1 MKKQTRQVF
10 GQYETRLG
18 QLNDTDNVAKTFS
31 VTPSVQQKLETKM
44 QESSEFLSKVNIIG
58 VTEQEGEKLG
68 LGVSG
73 PIASRTN
80 TNTKDR
86 ETRDLSTLDGTK
98 YRCEQTNFDTHLKYA
113 KLDAWAKFPD
123 FQSRVA
129 NAILTR
135 QALDRIVIGFNGV
148 KAMAD
153 TDLDA
158 NPLLED
164 VNKGWLQHLRELA
177 PERVLGLV
185 ASGMPGKVI
194 IGDVAGADYANLDA
208 AVTDA
213 VNLLDTWYQEDTNLV
228 AIVGR
233 KLLNDKYFPLVNTKQ
248 APTETLAADII
259 ISQKRIGGLPAARVP
274 FFPDNAILIT
284 RFDNLSIYF
293 QEGARR
299 RRVEDVPKR
308 DRIENY
314 ESSNDAYVI
323 EDLGLAALVE
333 NIELKDK

>member
-80 TNTKDR
+80 TKDKER
-86 ETRDLSTLDGTK
+86 KTRDLSTLDGSK
-98 YRCEQTNFDTHLKYA
+98 YRCEQTNFDTHLNYA
-113 KLDAWAKFPD
+113 KLDAWAKFAD

-164 VNKGWLQHLRELA
+164 VNKGWLQHLRELVWSA
-177 PERVLGLV
+177 PPCCTSCCR
-185 ASGMPGKVI
+185 P
-194 IGDVAGADYANLDA
+194 
-208 AVTDA
+208 
-213 VNLLDTWYQEDTNLV
+213 
-228 AIVGR
+228 
-233 KLLNDKYFPLVNTKQ
+233 
-248 APTETLAADII
+248 
-259 ISQKRIGGLPAARVP
+259 
-274 FFPDNAILIT
+274 
-284 RFDNLSIYF
+284 
-293 QEGARR
+293 
-299 RRVEDVPKR
+299 
-308 DRIENY
+308 
-314 ESSNDAYVI
+314 
-323 EDLGLAALVE
+323 
-333 NIELKDK
+333 

>member
-129 NAILTR
+129 TAILTR

-153 TDLDA
+153 TDLAA
-158 NPLLED
+158 NPLLQD

-185 ASGMPGKVI
+185 AAGLPGTVI
-194 IGDVAGADYANLDA
+194 IGDVDGADYANLDA

-213 VNLLDTWYQEDTNLV
+213 VNLLDPWYQEDTNLV

-233 KLLNDKYFPLVNTKQ
+233 KLLNDKHFPLVNTKQ

-308 DRIENY
+308 DRVENY

>member
-80 TNTKDR
+80 TKDKER
-86 ETRDLSTLDGTK
+86 KTRDLSTLDGTK
-98 YRCEQTNFDTHLKYA
+98 YRCEQTNFDTHLNYA

-158 NPLLED
+158 NPLLQD

-185 ASGMPGKVI
+185 ANGMPGKVI
-194 IGDVAGADYANLDA
+194 IGDVADADYANLDA

-213 VNLLDTWYQEDTNLV
+213 VNLLDPWYQEDTNLV

-274 FFPDNAILIT
+274 YFPDNAILIT

>member
-73 PIASRTN
+73 PIAGR
-80 TNTKDR
+80 TNTKDKER
-86 ETRDLSTLDGTK
+86 KTRDLSTLDGTK
-98 YRCEQTNFDTHLKYA
+98 YRCEQTNFDTHLNYA

-148 KAMAD
+148 KVMAD

-158 NPLLED
+158 NPLLQD
-164 VNKGWLQHLRELA
+164 VNKGWLQHLRDLA

-185 ASGMPGKVI
+185 AAGMPGKVV
-194 IGDVAGADYANLDA
+194 IGDVADADYANLDA

-213 VNLLDTWYQEDTNLV
+213 VNLLDPWYQEDTNLV
-228 AIVGR
+228 AI
-233 KLLNDKYFPLVNTKQ
+233 
-248 APTETLAADII
+248 
-259 ISQKRIGGLPAARVP
+259 
-274 FFPDNAILIT
+274 
-284 RFDNLSIYF
+284 
-293 QEGARR
+293 
-299 RRVEDVPKR
+299 
-308 DRIENY
+308 
-314 ESSNDAYVI
+314 
-323 EDLGLAALVE
+323 
-333 NIELKDK
+333 

>member
-10 GQYETRLG
+10 SQYETRLG

-86 ETRDLSTLDGTK
+86 ETRDLSTLDSTK

-113 KLDAWAKFPD
+113 KLDAWAKFAD

-129 NAILTR
+129 TAILTR

-153 TDLDA
+153 TDLAA
-158 NPLLED
+158 NPLLQD

-185 ASGMPGKVI
+185 AAGLPGKVI
-194 IGDVAGADYANLDA
+194 IGDADGADYANLDA

-213 VNLLDTWYQEDTNLV
+213 VNLLDPWYQEDTNLV

>member
-31 VTPSVQQKLETKM
+31 VTPSVQQKLENKM

-58 VTEQEGEKLG
+58 VGEQEGEKLG

-80 TNTKDR
+80 TKDKER
-86 ETRDLSTLDGTK
+86 ETRDLSTMDSTK
-98 YRCEQTNFDTHLKYA
+98 YRCEQTNFDTHLSYA
-113 KLDAWAKFPD
+113 KLDAWAKFQD

-148 KAMAD
+148 KVMAT
-153 TDLDA
+153 TDLAA
-158 NPLLED
+158 NPLLQD
-164 VNKGWLQHLRELA
+164 VNKGWLQHLREQA

-185 ASGMPGKVI
+185 ANGMPGKVI
-194 IGDVAGADYANLDA
+194 IGDVDGADYANLDA

-213 VNLLDTWYQEDTNLV
+213 VNLLDPWYQEDTNLV

-274 FFPDNAILIT
+274 YFPDNAILIT

-293 QEGARR
+293 QDGARR
-299 RRVEDVPKR
+299 RRVVDEPKR

>member
-73 PIASRTN
+73 PIAGR
-80 TNTKDR
+80 TNTKDKER
-86 ETRDLSTLDGTK
+86 ETRDLSTMDSTK
-98 YRCEQTNFDTHLKYA
+98 YRCEQTNFDTHLSYA
-113 KLDAWAKFPD
+113 KLDAWAKFQD

-153 TDLDA
+153 TLVKLYGFKA
-158 NPLLED
+158 ALGMVGAAMLYIVLPPLNAD
-164 VNKGWLQHLRELA
+164 GTFNKGEFVARLA
-177 PERVLGLV
+177 CAGVFSCLLGGTAYQLLCAQLPGIGAMALPGNGTTAGIGV
-185 ASGMPGKVI
+185 PATISPSGKARAP
-194 IGDVAGADYANLDA
+194 A
-208 AVTDA
+208 A
-213 VNLLDTWYQEDTNLV
+213 
-228 AIVGR
+228 
-233 KLLNDKYFPLVNTKQ
+233 
-248 APTETLAADII
+248 
-259 ISQKRIGGLPAARVP
+259 GLPLRSA
-274 FFPDNAILIT
+274 
-284 RFDNLSIYF
+284 
-293 QEGARR
+293 
-299 RRVEDVPKR
+299 
-308 DRIENY
+308 
-314 ESSNDAYVI
+314 
-323 EDLGLAALVE
+323 
-333 NIELKDK
+333 

>member
-31 VTPSVQQKLETKM
+31 VTPSVQQKLENKM

-58 VTEQEGEKLG
+58 VGEQEGEKLG

-80 TNTKDR
+80 TKDKER
-86 ETRDLSTLDGTK
+86 ETRDLSTMDSTK
-98 YRCEQTNFDTHLKYA
+98 YRCEQTNFDTHLSYA
-113 KLDAWAKFPD
+113 KLDAWAKFQD

-148 KAMAD
+148 KVMAT
-153 TDLDA
+153 TDLAA
-158 NPLLED
+158 NPLLQD
-164 VNKGWLQHLRELA
+164 VNKGWLQHLREQA
-177 PERVLGLV
+177 PERVLGL
-185 ASGMPGKVI
+185 AAAGMPGKVI
-194 IGDVAGADYANLDA
+194 IGDVDGAEYANLDA

-213 VNLLDTWYQEDTNLV
+213 VNLLDPWYQEDTNLV

-274 FFPDNAILIT
+274 YFPDNAILIT

-293 QEGARR
+293 QDGARR
-299 RRVEDVPKR
+299 RRVVDEPKR

>member
-10 GQYETRLG
+10 SQYETRLG

-31 VTPSVQQKLETKM
+31 VTPSVQQKLENKM

-58 VTEQEGEKLG
+58 VGEQEGEKLG

-80 TNTKDR
+80 TKDKER
-86 ETRDLSTLDGTK
+86 ETRDLSTMDSTK
-98 YRCEQTNFDTHLKYA
+98 YRCEQTNFDTHLSYA
-113 KLDAWAKFPD
+113 KLDAWAKFQD

-148 KAMAD
+148 KVMAT
-153 TDLDA
+153 TDLAA
-158 NPLLED
+158 NPLLQD
-164 VNKGWLQHLRELA
+164 VNKGWLQHLREQA

-185 ASGMPGKVI
+185 AAGMPGKVI
-194 IGDVAGADYANLDA
+194 IGDVDGADYANLDA

-213 VNLLDTWYQEDTNLV
+213 VNLLDPWYQEDTNLV

-274 FFPDNAILIT
+274 YFPDNAILIT

-293 QEGARR
+293 QDGARR
-299 RRVEDVPKR
+299 RRVFDEPKR